1 MQTCHSSDTRGR
13 MLKIRLKRETEQ
25 NARAMKRLR
34 KVELSVTGLGDEDLL
49 DLADIFKEMPD
60 TAIARYAFAE
70 MARRKI
76 SL

>member
-1 MQTCHSSDTRGR
+1 

-25 NARAMKRLR
+25 NARAMERLR

-60 TAIARYAFAE
+60 TAIARYAFDE

>member
-1 MQTCHSSDTRGR
+1 M
-13 MLKIRLKRETEQ
+13 E
-25 NARAMKRLR
+25 RLR

-60 TAIARYAFAE
+60 TAIARYAFDE